1 MPKVYTAGIRYFHVC
16 AHCSDD
22 ILPGQEYRRA
32 GKKKYHHRPD
42 CEHAKSTHAAEPSP
56 IPDESE
62 VRFHD
67 KSRTR
72 LLRCYS
78 GVARVDHDCY
88 ECSHSRYANQQ
99 MVSTIFAGWQ
109 YNAEVWLIHGRLE
122 VRFFHDSC
130 PFNPYEED
138 MRYEDEEEWDKEEG
152 WEDDALPLAA

>member
-1 MPKVYTAGIRYFHVC
+1 MPRFYTASKYHVHAC
-16 AHCSDD
+16 AKCGGD

-32 GKKKYHHRPD
+32 RGKKYHYRPD
-42 CEHAKSTHAAEPSP
+42 CDIAKSTTATEPPP

-62 VRFHD
+62 VKFHN

-78 GVARVDHDCY
+78 GVARVVHDCY
-88 ECSHSRYANQQ
+88 ECSHSCYVNQQ

-109 YNAEVWLIHGRLE
+109 YNAEVWLIQGCLE

-130 PFNPYEED
+130 PFDPYEED
-138 MRYEDEEEWDKEEG
+138 MREKGDEEEDS
-152 WEDDALPLAA
+152 EDEVLPLAA